1 MNLNQIILLT
11 VTIFTMIVVYCWAV
25 TFAAS
30 FFQTSPEVIVFILVM
45 VIAVWWKFEVQRNE
59 NRIRDSLSAH
69 QGGAHGLEQAVW
81 AECLLGWK
89 ALVTAQKGRRILA
102 LSCACRTATAG
113 VKPRVFKHPVYITFY
128 HNDGLDIDNHAA
140 VGKMVADALKGVLIA
155 DDDRKHFA
163 GVRHLF
169 WDGSGIRVE
178 IEEE

>member
-1 MNLNQIILLT
+1 MPT
-11 VTIFTMIVVYCWAV
+11 
-25 TFAAS
+25 
-30 FFQTSPEVIVFILVM
+30 
-45 VIAVWWKFEVQRNE
+45 
-59 NRIRDSLSAH
+59 
-69 QGGAHGLEQAVW
+69 GLESTGHSSKKD
-81 AECLLGWK
+81 AEYWHY
-89 ALVTAQKGRRILA
+89 LVRAELRRQ
-102 LSCACRTATAG
+102 G

-140 VGKMVADALKGVLIA
+140 VGKMVVDALKGVLIA